1 MYLGFNMSQNSSRK
15 RSVFWY
21 ALPAI
26 LSIAGGIIAYFILRH
41 DDESKAKNC
50 LWLGICLFVF
60 YVGYYVV
67 FTIMID
73 TFEFS

>member
-1 MYLGFNMSQNSSRK
+1 MSQAPNKK

-26 LSIAGGIIAYFILRH
+26 LSIFGGIIAYFILKN
-41 DDESKAKNC
+41 DDNPKAKNC
-50 LWLGICLFVF
+50 LWLGISLFIF
-60 YVGYYVV
+60 YIGYYLV
-67 FTIMID
+67 FTLLIE